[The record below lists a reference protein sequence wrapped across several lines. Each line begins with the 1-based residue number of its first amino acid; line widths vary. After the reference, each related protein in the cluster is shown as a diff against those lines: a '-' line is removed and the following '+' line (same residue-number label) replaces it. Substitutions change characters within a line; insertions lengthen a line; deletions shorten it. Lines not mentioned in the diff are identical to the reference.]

1 MNLERFNKYI
11 YLAVCAV
18 CTLGLAALFVAL
30 PQYSSQGVKSGLLIC
45 AQTVVPS
52 LFPFCVLSSFFVKT
66 GLCSALGRL
75 ISPFTKKLFALPGE
89 AGGIMIMGLCGGFPV
104 GASMTAALLEDGV
117 LSRNDANRLMMFC
130 VNAGP
135 AFVIGAVGAG
145 MLGSV
150 KAGVI
155 LFLSLSAASLAV
167 GFLTRF
173 IPRKEDEEQN
183 VTNRCVQAQPI
194 RDALPSAVADG
205 TKAMISICAWVV
217 LFSCL
222 LEYVPLLGLSRE
234 TDILLNCV
242 LEVTRGCVSLAE
254 LGNIPVLAAALGWSG
269 LSVHCQVMRYV
280 KAAQVP
286 FLHFVCAR
294 IINGAL
300 ACVICAGLLKVFP
313 CTVTTFA
320 QNVQTVPIAFS
331 FSAPAAAAML
341 FMGALLI
348 LELDSKRKKC

>member
-1 MNLERFNKYI
+1 MNSERTKKYFNMA
-11 YLAVCAV
+11 LCAV
-18 CTLGLAALFVAL
+18 GTAALATLFVAM
-30 PQYSSQGVKSGLLIC
+30 PQYSAKGVRTGLLIC

-75 ISPFTKKLFALPGE
+75 ILPFTQKLFALPGE

-104 GASMTAALLEDGV
+104 GASMTAVLLENGV
-117 LSRNDANRLMMFC
+117 LNRHDAVRLMMFC

-150 KAGVI
+150 KAGAI
-155 LFLSLSAASLAV
+155 LFCSLSSASLIV

-173 IPRKEDEEQN
+173 IPCKEEGEYH
-183 VTNRCVQAQPI
+183 VTKAYIEHQSV
-194 RDALPSAVADG
+194 RDALPSAVTDG
-205 TKAMISICAWVV
+205 TKAIISICAWVV
-217 LFSCL
+217 IFSCL

-234 TDILLNCV
+234 TDVLLNCV
-242 LEVTRGCVSLAE
+242 LEVTRGCASAVNLC
-254 LGNIPVLAAALGWSG
+254 NIPVLAAALGWSG

-280 KAAQVP
+280 KSAGVP
-286 FLHFVCAR
+286 VMHFMCAR
-294 IINGAL
+294 VLNGAI
-300 ACVICAGLLKVFP
+300 ASVICAGLLKIFP
-313 CTVTTFA
+313 CAVTTIA
-320 QNVQTVPIAFS
+320 QNIQTVPVAFS
-331 FSAPAAAAML
+331 FSAPAAAAMM

-348 LELDSKRKKC
+348 LDLDSKRKKC

>member
-1 MNLERFNKYI
+1 MNGENFKRFFHI
-11 YLAVCAV
+11 AVCAV
-18 CTLGLAALFVAL
+18 GTAVLATLFVVM
-30 PQYSSQGVKSGLLIC
+30 PQYSARGVENGLLIC
-45 AQTVVPS
+45 ARTVVPS

-75 ISPFTKKLFALPGE
+75 ISPLTKKLFALPGE
-89 AGGIMIMGLCGGFPV
+89 AGGIIIMGLCGGFPI
-104 GASMTAALLEDGV
+104 GASMTAALLENGT
-117 LSRNDANRLMMFC
+117 LSRHDAGRLMMFC

-145 MLGSV
+145 MLSSV

-155 LFLSLSAASLAV
+155 LFCSLTLASLAV

-173 IPRKEDEEQN
+173 IPCKEREELFVSDMQ
-183 VTNRCVQAQPI
+183 VQPQPI
-194 RDALPSAVADG
+194 RDALPWAVTQG
-205 TKAMISICAWVV
+205 TKAIISVSAWVV

-234 TDILLNCV
+234 TDILLDCI
-242 LEVTRGCVSLAE
+242 LEVTRGCASAAKLS
-254 LGNIPVLAAALGWSG
+254 NIPVLATALGWGG

-280 KAAQVP
+280 RVANVP
-286 FLHFVCAR
+286 VLHFLCAR
-294 IINGAL
+294 ILNGAI
-300 ACVICAGLLKVFP
+300 ASVICAGLLKIFP
-313 CTVTTFA
+313 CTVATFS

-331 FSAPAAAAML
+331 FSAPAAAAMM